1 MGNNLCQ
8 CEVICERNK
17 EKDFSSSRD
26 LSRIKS
32 VKSMKNDNYKI
43 DSTKCNNKIQNI
55 YLINS
60 VKKIERVYLIYK
72 NRKKEI
78 KIMKIKQ
85 RIFLIMNQLI

>member
-43 DSTKCNNKIQNI
+43 DLSHNLPSNKTFYNI
-55 YLINS
+55 
-60 VKKIERVYLIYK
+60 
-72 NRKKEI
+72 
-78 KIMKIKQ
+78 
-85 RIFLIMNQLI
+85 